1 MGKLVIVGAM
11 VFSLG
16 NGSGW
21 GRKKMESLL
30 RLCLRT
36 INTVPLHGRI
46 DLTTREWVQILG
58 MGIGRC

>member
-1 MGKLVIVGAM
+1 MGAM

-21 GRKKMESLL
+21 GRKKMKSPL
-30 RLCLRT
+30 RLGLRT
-36 INTVPLHGRI
+36 INTMPLHGRI

>member
-1 MGKLVIVGAM
+1 MGAM

-21 GRKKMESLL
+21 GQKKMKSPL
-30 RLCLRT
+30 RLGLRT
-36 INTVPLHGRI
+36 INTMPLHGRI